1 MTGCI
6 FCRIVQRE
14 IPTKF
19 LHEDDHTVAFADIN
33 PQAPVHLL
41 VVPKRHIESVDVLK
55 DSDAALI
62 GHLILT
68 CTRLAREKGIAG
80 AGYRLVAN
88 TGFDGGQ
95 TVSHLHVD
103 LLGGRAM
110 TWPPG

>member
-1 MTGCI
+1 MSSCI
-6 FCRIVQRE
+6 FCRIVQRD
-14 IPTKF
+14 IPSKF
-19 LHEDDHTVAFADIN
+19 LYEDDRVVAFDDIN
-33 PQAPVHLL
+33 PQAPVHML
-41 VVPKRHIESVDVLK
+41 VVPKRHIDSVDVLK
-55 DSDAALI
+55 ESDAALI

-68 CTRLAREKGIAG
+68 CTRLAKERDIAG

-95 TVSHLHVD
+95 TVSHLHVH